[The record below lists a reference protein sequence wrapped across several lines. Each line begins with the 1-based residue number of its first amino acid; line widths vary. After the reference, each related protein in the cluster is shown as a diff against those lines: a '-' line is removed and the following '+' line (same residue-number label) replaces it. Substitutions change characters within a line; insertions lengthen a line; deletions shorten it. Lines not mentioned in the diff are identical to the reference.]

1 MMETRQ
7 ISGAMH
13 QAFIERVQNAKKNQD
28 RIPPVRACTEYVETN
43 VLNRIRVKDI
53 ADEIGYTENYI
64 SSVFK
69 AEMGMSL
76 LEYVNRRKIEM
87 AKQIMDNNTIPIA
100 EISDRLAFSNPGY
113 FSAMFKKVTGMTPS
127 EYQKK

>member
-1 MMETRQ
+1 METRQ
-7 ISGAMH
+7 IGGAMH
-13 QAFIERVQNAKKNQD
+13 RAFIDRVQNAKKNQD
-28 RIPPVRACTEYVETN
+28 HVPLVRVCTEYVETN

-76 LEYVNRRKIEM
+76 LEYVNSRKIAM
-87 AKQIMDNNTIPIA
+87 AKQIMDNNTIPIS
-100 EISDRLAFSNPGY
+100 ELSDRLAFSNPSY
-113 FSAMFKKVTGMTPS
+113 FSAVFKKVTGMTPS

>member
-1 MMETRQ
+1 MFGFGSLIAAEFVVGSHEGGADGDGNAADRRCHA
-7 ISGAMH
+7 SGIHRAGT
-13 QAFIERVQNAKKNQD
+13 ERKKNQD

-76 LEYVNRRKIEM
+76 LERCLIKLR
-87 AKQIMDNNTIPIA
+87 
-100 EISDRLAFSNPGY
+100 G
-113 FSAMFKKVTGMTPS
+113 
-127 EYQKK
+127 